1 MKNLLDSTEI
11 PTIFLDRELNVKRF
25 TSHATKVLPL
35 IPSDIGRPIRH
46 IVSNL
51 KHGNPAKDAEE
62 VLKKPALKE
71 LEVEAKDGHWY
82 SMRIL
87 PYRTADNVIDGVV
100 VSFLDIHDRKTVSS
114 KIESLNQSLQEARD
128 FAEGI
133 IATLREPLL
142 VLNEDLRVISANR
155 SFYRTFEAHPESTE
169 GQFIFDLGNRQ
180 WDIPGLRELLEKII
194 PENNVFEAYAVEH
207 TFPTIGFRKM
217 LLNARKIAP
226 GKSGKALILLAIEDV
241 TEKRA

>member
-11 PTIFLDRELNVKRF
+11 PTIFLDRELNIKRF
-25 TSHATKVLPL
+25 SSHATKLLPL
-35 IPSDIGRPIRH
+35 IQSDIGRPISH

-51 KHGNPAKDAEE
+51 KYGNPAKDAEE
-62 VLKKPALKE
+62 VLKKTALME
-71 LEVEAKDGHWY
+71 LEVEAIDGHWY
-82 SMRIL
+82 LMKIL
-87 PYRTADNVIDGVV
+87 PYRTADNVVDGVV
-100 VSFLDIHDRKTVSS
+100 VNFLDIHDRKTISG

-128 FAEGI
+128 FAEGV
-133 IATLREPLL
+133 IATLREPIL
-142 VLNEDLRVISANR
+142 VLNQDLKVISANS

-169 GQFIFDLGNRQ
+169 GRFIYDLGNRQ

-194 PENNVFEAYAVEH
+194 PENGVFEDYAVEQ

-226 GKSGKALILLAIEDV
+226 GKAGKALILLAIEEA